1 MLFKIIS
8 CAALKEAGWSTVKP
22 SGLPLKFDMIDIFG
36 AYEPT
41 FRRKKNPNILALKSG
56 HFTISLYRA
65 LLHKEVD
72 ITYKNDQDHPA
83 FLNLI
88 SLIYNLSIE

>member
-1 MLFKIIS
+1 MVNSLTISSAFKLWYDRYFWGMNQHS
-8 CAALKEAGWSTVKP
+8 EEKTP
-22 SGLPLKFDMIDIFG
+22 
-36 AYEPT
+36 
-41 FRRKKNPNILALKSG
+41 PNILALKSG

-72 ITYKNDQDHPA
+72 ITYKNDQDHSA
-83 FLNLI
+83 ILNL

>member
-1 MLFKIIS
+1 MNQHS
-8 CAALKEAGWSTVKP
+8 E
-22 SGLPLKFDMIDIFG
+22 
-36 AYEPT
+36 E
-41 FRRKKNPNILALKSG
+41 KKTPNILALKSG

-72 ITYKNDQDHPA
+72 ITYKNDQDHSA
-83 FLNLI
+83 ILNL